1 MMPRLLVISPHFP
14 PLNAPDMQ
22 RVRMSLPHWVE
33 AGWEITVLTVDD
45 PTPLAPFEPELLET
59 IPTVVRVVRP
69 RAFSRRWTRWLGVG
83 NLGWRAVLP
92 LYRAGTR
99 LLQRERFDVLYFSTT
114 QFIVCPLG
122 RIWSERFGVPFVLDL
137 QDPWLSDYYE
147 RSGAR
152 PPGGWKYRFARANAR
167 FLEQWTLRRVAHV
180 ISVSPAYSEALAR
193 RYPWFDREST
203 TTLPFG
209 APDRDVAIAQQK
221 HRDTT
226 NARLLPP
233 TVERKIAYAG
243 RLGPDM
249 QPALDVLFAA
259 IALARQRGHPWR
271 LFFFGTS
278 YAPAG
283 RGECFTT
290 VLAERHG
297 IADLVTESPDRI
309 AYLDSLRLLLESDVC
324 LLLGSDD
331 AAYSPSKIYPT
342 LLAGRP
348 IVAVAPIGSVLAAR
362 LAQLGG
368 TKPVTFA
375 LDARAGADA
384 VPVLAAQLEALARG
398 DAQLS
403 QSLPEDYLAMN
414 GADAV
419 AQAQLDVFSAV
430 MRTAPMRR

>member
-1 MMPRLLVISPHFP
+1 MPRLLVISPHFP

-33 AGWEITVLTVDD
+33 AGWEVTVLTVDD
-45 PTPLAPFEPELLET
+45 PTSLAPCEPELLKT
-59 IPTVVRVVRP
+59 IPTAVRIVRP

-180 ISVSPAYSEALAR
+180 ISVSPAYGEALAR
-193 RYPWFDREST
+193 RYPWFDRAST

-221 HRDTT
+221 HRDAT

-249 QPALDVLFAA
+249 QPALEVLFAG
-259 IALARQRGHPWR
+259 IALARQRGHAWR

-283 RGECFTT
+283 RGERFTSA
-290 VLAERHG
+290 LAERHG

-309 AYLDSLRLLLESDVC
+309 AYLDSLRLLFESDAS
-324 LLLGSDD
+324 LLLGSED

-348 IVAVAPIGSVLAAR
+348 VLAVAPNGSVLAAR
-362 LAQLGG
+362 LAQLGAPE
-368 TKPVTFA
+368 PVTFA
-375 LDARAGADA
+375 LDAKASAGAVQA
-384 VPVLAAQLEALARG
+384 LAAQLEALARG
-398 DAQLS
+398 DARTS
-403 QSLPEDYLAMN
+403 HLPAADLLAVA
-414 GADAV
+414 GADTV
-419 AQAQLDVFSAV
+419 AKAQLDIFSAV
-430 MRTAPMRR
+430 MRTAPIRR